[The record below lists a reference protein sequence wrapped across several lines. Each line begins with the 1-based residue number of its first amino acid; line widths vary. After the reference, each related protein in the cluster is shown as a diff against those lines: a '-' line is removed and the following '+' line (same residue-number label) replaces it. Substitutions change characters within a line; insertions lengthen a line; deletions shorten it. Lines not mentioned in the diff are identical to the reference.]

1 MSMFSCMVD
10 MSAVDFVRRL
20 FGAYLYVVLSQF
32 NILCVT
38 DMVVVARFHG
48 KYVAQHGRVYDSRRR
63 SSGTITLS

>member
-1 MSMFSCMVD
+1 M
-10 MSAVDFVRRL
+10 
-20 FGAYLYVVLSQF
+20 YLLSQF

-63 SSGTITLS
+63 SSGTITLSGCWGRRCLSGKTSSL